1 MANDSIST
9 HTYAIDFGTSNTVV
23 ARWNAAVEKIETV
36 KLPGLS
42 QQLSDN
48 PPLIPSLVYV
58 KNASQE
64 EVIVG
69 QTVRDRGLDIN
80 NDSRFF
86 RGFKRGIGVPIQGF
100 LPQLDEKLI
109 TFERVGEWFLQEL
122 LAQLQTNV
130 PASPESLILTVP
142 VDSFE
147 AYRHWL
153 TGVCQSM
160 AVEQVRMLDE
170 PTAAALGYGVA
181 DGELLLV
188 VDFGGGTVDLSLVQL
203 SDRNKQTQ
211 GFILKWG
218 KKILGENSSQRASSA
233 RVIAKAGQNLGGTDI
248 DNWLIDYFTAT
259 QGLPKSSLTL
269 RLAEKLK
276 IQLSSQRSASEIYF
290 NDETLESYELNLNR
304 QQLEDI
310 LQQQQFFTRLDELM
324 TQVLQQARRNGIE
337 ASDLDAVLLVGGTV
351 QIPAVQNWIRQ
362 YFDETKI
369 RCDRPFEAIATGA
382 LQVAMGWEVKDFLYH
397 SYGIRYWNR
406 KQNCHSWHPIIK
418 TGQPYPMEKPVEL
431 ILGASM
437 ENQPS
442 IELIIGEL
450 GTDTGGYE
458 VYFDGDRLVTRT
470 VNARANIVQ
479 PLNDRDGA
487 RTIAKLN
494 PLGNP
499 GSDRIKL
506 LFRVDRQ
513 RYLQITVEDLL
524 TNAILLENKI
534 VAQLS

>member
-1 MANDSIST
+1 MANDSIQT
-9 HTYAIDFGTSNTVV
+9 NTYAIDFGTSNTVI
-23 ARWNAAVEKIETV
+23 ARWNAAAEKIETV

-42 QQLSDN
+42 QQLGSN

-69 QTVRDRGLDIN
+69 QTVRDRGLDAS

-86 RGFKRGIGVPIQGF
+86 RAFKRGIGVPIQGF
-100 LPQLDEKLI
+100 LPQLDEKLV
-109 TFERVGEWFLQEL
+109 TFEQVGEWFLQEL
-122 LAQLQTNV
+122 MTQLQTQA
-130 PASPESLILTVP
+130 PTSPEALILTVP

-160 AVEQVRMLDE
+160 SVEQVRMLDE

-181 DGELLLV
+181 DEELLLV
-188 VDFGGGTVDLSLVQL
+188 IDFGGGTVDLSVVQL

-218 KKILGENSSQRASSA
+218 KKILGESSSQRASSA
-233 RVIAKAGQNLGGTDI
+233 RVLAKAGQNLGGTDI

-290 NDETLESYELNLNR
+290 NDETLESYELNLDR
-304 QQLEDI
+304 QQFDQI
-310 LQQQQFFTRLDELM
+310 LQQQKFFTRLDELM

-351 QIPAVQNWIRQ
+351 QIPAVQNWIAQ
-362 YFDETKI
+362 YFDEAKI

-382 LQVAMGWEVKDFLYH
+382 LQVAAGWEVKDFLYH

-418 TGQPYPMEKPVEL
+418 TGQPYPMEKPIEL
-431 ILGASM
+431 ILGASI

-450 GTDTGGYE
+450 GAATGSYE

-470 VNARANIVQ
+470 LNSEATIVQ
-479 PLNDRDGA
+479 PLNDREGA
-487 RTIAKLN
+487 RTIARLN

-513 RYLQITVEDLL
+513 GYLQITVEDLL
-524 TNAILLENKI
+524 TNETLLENKI

>member
-1 MANDSIST
+1 MTTDSIST
-9 HTYAIDFGTSNTVV
+9 NTYAIDFGTSNTVI
-23 ARWNAAVEKIETV
+23 ARWNAAAEKIETV

-42 QQLSDN
+42 QQLGSN

-58 KNASQE
+58 RDASQE

-69 QTVRDRGLDIN
+69 QTVRDRGLDVS

-86 RGFKRGIGVPIQGF
+86 RGFKRGIGTPIQGF
-100 LPQLDEKLI
+100 LPQLDEKLV
-109 TFERVGEWFLQEL
+109 TFEQVGEWFLQEL
-122 LAQLQTNV
+122 IAQLQTNV

-160 AVEQVRMLDE
+160 SVEQVRMLDE

-188 VDFGGGTVDLSLVQL
+188 IDFGGGTVDLSVVQL
-203 SDRNKQTQ
+203 SARNKQTQ

-218 KKILGENSSQRASSA
+218 KKILGESSSQRAASA
-233 RVIAKAGQNLGGTDI
+233 RVIAKAGQNLGGADI
-248 DNWLIDYFTAT
+248 DNWLIDYFVAA
-259 QGLPKSSLTL
+259 QGLPKSSLTI

-290 NDETLESYELNLNR
+290 NDETLESYELNLDR
-304 QQLEDI
+304 QQFEQI

-351 QIPAVQNWIRQ
+351 QIPAVQNWIAQ
-362 YFDETKI
+362 YFDETQI

-382 LQVAMGWEVKDFLYH
+382 LQIATGWEIKDFLYH

-418 TGQPYPMEKPVEL
+418 TGQSYPMDKPVEL
-431 ILGASM
+431 ILGASI

-442 IELIIGEL
+442 IELIVGEL
-450 GTDTGGYE
+450 AAETGGYE

-470 VNARANIVQ
+470 LNSEANIVQ
-479 PLNDRDGA
+479 PLNDREGA
-487 RTIAKLN
+487 RTIARLN

-513 RYLQITVEDLL
+513 GYLQITVEDLL
-524 TNAILLENKI
+524 TNATLLENKI
-534 VAQLS
+534 VAQLN